1 MKRKKPIASDSEADS
16 DTEGQKG
23 KWWRFFVRFW
33 SIVS

>member
-23 KWWRFFVRFW
+23 KAGIGLLAFGSFVF
-33 SIVS
+33 